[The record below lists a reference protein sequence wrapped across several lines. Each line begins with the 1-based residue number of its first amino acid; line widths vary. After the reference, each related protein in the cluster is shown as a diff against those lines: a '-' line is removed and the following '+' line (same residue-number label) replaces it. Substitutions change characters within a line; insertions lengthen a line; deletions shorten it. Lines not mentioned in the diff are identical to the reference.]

1 MMRADALRNR
11 ERIVRVARAVFT
23 EHGPDSSL
31 NQVAQQAEV
40 GPGTLYRHF
49 PTLQD
54 LLVAVIRDDVAALCA
69 QGQALL
75 SEASA
80 LPETSTSSGA
90 SAPSRAPAPSGIS
103 APSGASAPSEASA
116 PSGASAISGASADAA
131 LRAWLRAVAVHATA
145 MRGLVATQL
154 ASWPADGALA
164 ACHEEITATGAALL
178 DHARRA
184 GSAPDGLDIT
194 DLLRLAN
201 AIGWASE
208 QSPDD
213 EGLIDRLLS
222 LVTTTSAPNDA
233 DRPLAPPDR

>member
-23 EHGPDSSL
+23 EHGPEASL

-69 QGQALL
+69 RGQALL

-80 LPETSTSSGA
+80 LPETST
-90 SAPSRAPAPSGIS
+90 
-103 APSGASAPSEASA
+103 PSGASAQSR
-116 PSGASAISGASADAA
+116 ASADRA

-178 DHARRA
+178 DHAHRA
-184 GSAPDGLDIT
+184 GSAPEGLDIT

-213 EGLIDRLLS
+213 EDLIDRLLA
-222 LVTTTSAPNDA
+222 LVTTTSAPATGRSPTAERSPATSLGDGA
-233 DRPLAPPDR
+233 

>member
-80 LPETSTSSGA
+80 LPETSTSPG
-90 SAPSRAPAPSGIS
+90 
-103 APSGASAPSEASA
+103 ASA
-116 PSGASAISGASADAA
+116 PSGASGPPGASAIHGASAISAASADGA

>member
-23 EHGPDSSL
+23 EHGPDASL

-69 QGQALL
+69 RGQALL

-90 SAPSRAPAPSGIS
+90 SAISAAPAIS
-103 APSGASAPSEASA
+103 A
-116 PSGASAISGASADAA
+116 ASADRA

-145 MRGLVATQL
+145 MRGLVAAQL

-184 GSAPDGLDIT
+184 GSAPEGVDIT

-213 EGLIDRLLS
+213 EGLIDRLLA
-222 LVTTTSAPNDA
+222 LVTTTSEATQ
-233 DRPLAPPDR
+233 RPRHLTR

>member
-23 EHGPDSSL
+23 EHGPDASL

-75 SEASA
+75 AEASA

-90 SAPSRAPAPSGIS
+90 SAPS
-103 APSGASAPSEASA
+103 GASAQSR
-116 PSGASAISGASADAA
+116 ASADGA

-178 DHARRA
+178 DHARRT
-184 GSAPDGLDIT
+184 GSAPEGLDIT

-213 EGLIDRLLS
+213 EGLIDRLLA
-222 LVTTTSAPNDA
+222 LVTTTSEATQ
-233 DRPLAPPDR
+233 RPRHLTR

>member
-31 NQVAQQAEV
+31 NQVAQRAEV

-54 LLVAVIRDDVAALCA
+54 LLVAVIKDDVAALCA
-69 QGQALL
+69 RGQALL
-75 SEASA
+75 SDASA
-80 LPETSTSSGA
+80 QAGV
-90 SAPSRAPAPSGIS
+90 
-103 APSGASAPSEASA
+103 
-116 PSGASAISGASADAA
+116 SADGA

-184 GSAPDGLDIT
+184 GSAPEGVEIT

-208 QSPDD
+208 QSPGD
-213 EGLIDRLLS
+213 EDLIDRLLN
-222 LVTTTSAPNDA
+222 LVTTTSARGDTKPN
-233 DRPLAPPDR
+233 RPRHLTR

>member
-23 EHGPDSSL
+23 EHGPDASL
-31 NQVAQQAEV
+31 NQVAQRAEV

-69 QGQALL
+69 KGRSLL

-90 SAPSRAPAPSGIS
+90 PAL
-103 APSGASAPSEASA
+103 SGASAPSRAAAIST
-116 PSGASAISGASADAA
+116 ASAISAASADGA

-154 ASWPADGALA
+154 ASWSADGALA

-184 GSAPDGLDIT
+184 GSAAEGVDIT

-213 EGLIDRLLS
+213 EGLIDRLLA
-222 LVTTTSAPNDA
+222 LVTTTSAPSDTKEA
-233 DRPLAPPDR
+233 PAQRPRHLTR

>member
-23 EHGPDSSL
+23 EHGPDASL

-69 QGQALL
+69 RGRTLL
-75 SEASA
+75 SES
-80 LPETSTSSGA
+80 
-90 SAPSRAPAPSGIS
+90 
-103 APSGASAPSEASA
+103 
-116 PSGASAISGASADAA
+116 SAISGASADGA

-184 GSAPDGLDIT
+184 GSAPEGMDIT

-208 QSPDD
+208 QSPED
-213 EGLIDRLLS
+213 EGLIDRLLA
-222 LVTTTSAPNDA
+222 LVTTTKESPATSLGDGA
-233 DRPLAPPDR
+233 